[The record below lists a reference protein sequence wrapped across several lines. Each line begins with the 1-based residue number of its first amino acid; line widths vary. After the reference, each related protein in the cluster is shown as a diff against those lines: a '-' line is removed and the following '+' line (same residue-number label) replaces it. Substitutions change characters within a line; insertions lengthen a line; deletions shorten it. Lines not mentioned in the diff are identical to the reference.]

1 MRITELFDTTVDY
14 EWSTNS
20 SGGPRGTTMMQD
32 KPMSVDF
39 YPNNPESG
47 MWAVE
52 FDIEGETKKTGAGN
66 ELKVFAAF
74 MQALDHVLKEN
85 HPECMWWTAS
95 VSEPTRVSMY
105 QKLVNRAGR
114 RNPEY
119 TDVSMNDAAWPPALK
134 NLIASDRKNKYSIL
148 MRNPT

>member
-1 MRITELFDTTVDY
+1 MDPEV
-14 EWSTNS
+14 ENHE
-20 SGGPRGTTMMQD
+20 D
-32 KPMSVDF
+32 K
-39 YPNNPESG
+39 NPEDETASCEIPEG
-47 MWAVE
+47 ETTNCENTEGETTKCENTEGEMP
-52 FDIEGETKKTGAGN
+52 EGETKKTGAGN

-74 MQALDHVLKEN
+74 MQALDHVLKAN